1 MLTSPDIQANE
12 ILQKRKLRDL
22 DGHET
27 PTPWLT
33 QSTMLIQVD
42 YAKSHISIV
51 IPRATTKKKKTKNKK
66 QKKNYT
72 KKYTQKHCN

>member
-66 QKKNYT
+66 QKKKLYKEIYSKT
-72 KKYTQKHCN
+72 L